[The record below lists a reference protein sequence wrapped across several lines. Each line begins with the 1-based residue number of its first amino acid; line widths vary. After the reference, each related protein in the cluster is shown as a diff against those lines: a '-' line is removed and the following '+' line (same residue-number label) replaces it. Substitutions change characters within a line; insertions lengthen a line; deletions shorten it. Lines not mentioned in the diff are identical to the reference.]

1 VPTIAEDIQRIKEV
15 TVEDVRSLYR
25 DYLGASHGEMTIV
38 GDFEPSEVL
47 SVLARTFEGWKN
59 PQPYARVERPFQ
71 PGLKPTRA
79 TISTPDKANASYFAG
94 LTLEMKD
101 SDPDY
106 PALVAGNYILGGGSL
121 SSRIADRLRQ
131 KGGLSYTAAANFAAS
146 PLDPSANLRIMA
158 IYNPVN
164 VAKVVS
170 GVDEE
175 VARILRDGVTAE
187 ELKRAKD
194 GYLKQLEVSRTNDNL
209 LASSLAENLFIGRTM
224 QFDADLEAKIKA
236 LTVEDVNAA
245 LRKYIHPE
253 QLSVVTA
260 GDFKDT
266 K

>member
-1 VPTIAEDIQRIKEV
+1 LCTR
-15 TVEDVRSLYR
+15 
-25 DYLGASHGEMTIV
+25 
-38 GDFEPSEVL
+38 
-47 SVLARTFEGWKN
+47 
-59 PQPYARVERPFQ
+59 
-71 PGLKPTRA
+71 RA
-79 TISTPDKANASYFAG
+79 TVPARSEAHPRNDLDTRQGKRQLLRGPDAG
-94 LTLEMKD
+94 DERQRSGLSGAGRRQLH
-101 SDPDY
+101 PGRRR
-106 PALVAGNYILGGGSL
+106 AL
-121 SSRIADRLRQ
+121 IAHRLRQ

-146 PLDPSANLRIMA
+146 PLDPRGNLLILA

-194 GYLKQLEVSRTNDNL
+194 GYLKQLEVGRTNDNM

-253 QLSVVTA
+253 QL
-260 GDFKDT
+260 
-266 K
+266 